1 MDWKNLFY
9 FQKGDRIAIC
19 ILLCLIVILGGLLMI
34 SKPRKGTNSAIK
46 TNEEFDQFLSQLKS
60 SDSINTNHKKAY
72 NRNNNYTYIPKLS
85 KGETIEINSTDTTQL
100 KRIPGIGTSYANRII
115 KYRNL
120 LGGFTSLDQLNEVW
134 GVDMELFNKIR
145 PYLSI
150 NPSVSKIKVNSA
162 SIKELAKH
170 PYLNYEQAKVIAD
183 IRDRKGK
190 IESTNRLSLLDE
202 FTQQDII
209 RLTPY
214 LEFD

>member
-19 ILLCLIVILGGLLMI
+19 ISLCLIVILGGLLMF
-34 SKPRKGTNSAIK
+34 SKPRKESNSAIK
-46 TNEEFDQFLSQLKS
+46 TNEEFDQFLSQLKNT
-60 SDSINTNHKKAY
+60 DSIDTNHKKAY

-85 KGETIEINSTDTTQL
+85 KGETIEINNADTTQL

-134 GVDMELFNKIR
+134 GVDIELFNKIR

-150 NPSVSKIKVNSA
+150 NPSVSKIKINSA
-162 SIKELAKH
+162 SIKELVKH

-183 IRDRKGK
+183 MRDRKGK

-202 FTQQDII
+202 FTQQDLM